1 MNLTEL
7 AQLCQDPGL
16 RPMCLEEWRRGA
28 EERIFRPAWDHRRSS
43 STFKFFKFSL
53 IEIGAGSS
61 FIRNDEGPGMR
72 ELGGSVDKHFG
83 PR

>member
-1 MNLTEL
+1 MATRSGGKNLS
-7 AQLCQDPGL
+7 PGL
-16 RPMCLEEWRRGA
+16 GS
-28 EERIFRPAWDHRRSS
+28 PAFKLLAI
-43 STFKFFKFSL
+43 TFKFFKFSL

-72 ELGGSVDKHFG
+72 ELGGNVDKHFG